1 MIVKEFVKG
10 KLKSVPESL
19 EDLTADTAKVI
30 SMDGNKVGAY
40 KDENGVLHLVDTTCR
55 HMGCEVHWNNAE
67 RSWDCPC
74 HGSRYDIDGNV
85 IEGPALKA
93 LKKINK

>member
-1 MIVKEFVKG
+1 MLAIFPFVKEGAMIVKEFVKG

-30 SMDGNKVGAY
+30 SMDGNKVRAY

-55 HMGCEVHWNNAE
+55 HGL
-67 RSWDCPC
+67 RSP
-74 HGSRYDIDGNV
+74 V
-85 IEGPALKA
+85 E
-93 LKKINK
+93 